1 MKRIDAID
9 LLQGSRD
16 RLKALGVGRLFLYG
30 SVARDQA
37 TSDSDVDLLIDPA
50 DSRFSIFSL
59 AAVQDACADI
69 LGARAE
75 VDDYAGY
82 LRLPEFKRRIGDDL
96 IRVF

>member
-9 LLQGSRD
+9 LLQRSRH
-16 RLKALGVGRLFLYG
+16 RLAALGVGQLFLYG

-37 TSDSDVDLLIDPA
+37 KADSDVDLLIDPA
-50 DSRFSIFSL
+50 DPRFSIFSL

-69 LGARAE
+69 LGVRAE
-75 VDDYAGY
+75 VHDYAGF
-82 LRLPEFKRRIGDDL
+82 LRLAEFKRRIGDDL